1 MFSTVTSTSTRLL
14 RVFQHNAYG
23 SIRVIARP
31 LSNAQDSS
39 TRQLTP
45 QTAAHVAAL
54 PPTPS
59 RPTSRPTPW
68 LKPLEMLQ
76 YLVPLD
82 SSIPWKLHTANAL
95 LRRNG
100 IPSKNLPVG
109 NGLFFLGSYYFSDV
123 AGAYEFAEEVKKI
136 SREEMHDP
144 SFMRINEQAS
154 HHQDGKRTD
163 AETGN
168 KKPAQVYI
176 RINTHE
182 AYIPNE
188 ILDLRLG
195 TPAQDVTPF
204 PEKLEIPG
212 ITMRDVRFVMLVDK
226 LFRDR
231 FLPLAS
237 ESDSDFQPAD
247 DNKTGLVS
255 LVYPP
260 QVHANIESRS
270 HLKMIEKLASSFPK
284 SDTSESIPAESIQRL
299 AGLISSIF
307 RHRFCPCCGL
317 PHRLTECPVRFEYP
331 PTTEQ
336 VCKHCKKEGH
346 WSSDCEQAGKP
357 KNRNDSVV
365 VNSSLEGSP
374 EV

>member
-14 RVFQHNAYG
+14 RVFQRNTYG

-31 LSNAQDSS
+31 LSNAQDGS

-82 SSIPWKLHTANAL
+82 TSIPWKLHTANTL
-95 LRRNG
+95 LRRKG
-100 IPSKNLPVG
+100 IPFKDSPVG
-109 NGLFFLGSYYFSDV
+109 NGLFFIGSYYFSDV
-123 AGAYEFAEEVKKI
+123 AGASEFAEEVKKI
-136 SREEMHDP
+136 SREEMHEP
-144 SFMRINEQAS
+144 SFMRINEQAT
-154 HHQDGKRTD
+154 HLKDGKSTD
-163 AETGN
+163 AETGD

-195 TPAQDVTPF
+195 TPAKDVTPF
-204 PEKLEIPG
+204 PENLEVPG
-212 ITMRDVRFVMLVDK
+212 ITLRDVRFVMLVDK

-231 FLPLAS
+231 FLHPAS
-237 ESDSDFQPAD
+237 ESDSDSQPTD

-260 QVHANIESRS
+260 EVYANIRSRAQ
-270 HLKMIEKLASSFPK
+270 LKMTEKLASSIQK
-284 SDTSESIPAESIQRL
+284 SDTEESIPEESIRRL
-299 AGLISSIF
+299 ADLISSIF

-317 PHRLTECPVRFEYP
+317 PHKLAECPVRFEYP
-331 PTTEQ
+331 PTNEQ
-336 VCKHCKKEGH
+336 TCKHCEKEGH

-357 KNRNDSVV
+357 KKRNDTVV
-365 VNSSLEGSP
+365 ESSSLEGNP